1 MRNLVEMAV
10 PPVLINPEPV
20 KEHTRLVAMD
30 DLNLQ
35 KIVEKERQSAAEEAA
50 EKKAEEADNKR
61 KSAAS
66 SQEPVNKNIKTT

>member
-1 MRNLVEMAV
+1 MRNIVEMAV

-35 KIVEKERQSAAEEAA
+35 KIVEKEKKEAEE
-50 EKKAEEADNKR
+50 EAEEDKKR
-61 KSAAS
+61 TSAAS
-66 SQEPVNKNIKTT
+66 SKEPVNKKIKTTK